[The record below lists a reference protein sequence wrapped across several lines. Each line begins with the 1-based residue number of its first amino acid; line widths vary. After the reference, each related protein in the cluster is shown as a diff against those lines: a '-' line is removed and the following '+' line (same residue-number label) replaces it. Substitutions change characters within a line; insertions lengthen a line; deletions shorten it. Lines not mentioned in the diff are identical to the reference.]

1 MLTCFPPLLS
11 QVECNS
17 PLKIPAPVA
26 IVPKL
31 IVLPGPNSTD
41 WASGT
46 KTNRTLYEEYGRV
59 SDMSYDPCSSLR
71 DVNATSKLSCA
82 AVALEGSGLNVTDL
96 TPFVKVSDISTIQN
110 QSKCDS
116 TALTLGN
123 CLPGS
128 YTVSYS
134 VTDAQGITATAFLLV
149 LVETRSTSFFNY
161 TFAPSGVNASSQ
173 DEVATFAD
181 GLISNYSS
189 AASTITPQLPFL

>member
-1 MLTCFPPLLS
+1 M
-11 QVECNS
+11 ECNS

-41 WASGT
+41 WATGT
-46 KTNRTLYEEYGRV
+46 ETNRTLYEEYGRV

-71 DVNATSKLSCA
+71 DVNATFKLSCA

-128 YTVSYS
+128 YTFSYS

-181 GLISNYSS
+181 GLISNYSL
-189 AASTITPQLPFL
+189 AASIITPQLPFL